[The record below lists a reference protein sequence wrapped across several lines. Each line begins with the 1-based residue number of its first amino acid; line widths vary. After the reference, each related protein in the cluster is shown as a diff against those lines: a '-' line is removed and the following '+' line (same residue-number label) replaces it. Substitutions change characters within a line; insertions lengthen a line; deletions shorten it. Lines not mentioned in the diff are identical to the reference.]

1 MDKNTETLLREISSD
16 IAKAVEN
23 NKSYMTELQSYIGNL
38 KQTSKVAKDA
48 KQYFDYM
55 LSFNNSFRDLA
66 KYLDSLKAATK
77 KVEWLELLNIAVTLF
92 KCYKKLPTVNR
103 NMRMDEVFNEFQME
117 NGRYDLP
124 NAERAVDIDDPD
136 WETVIDKKAM
146 FSRKYVLQR
155 NLKKPKYARIIQV
168 KYNDNVQIAHGHIE
182 AMEEKLRRYH
192 QPKFFRPGD
201 IIYIDREDIHIHTDA
216 LRKYIKKKTEEN
228 AGVEPL
234 TIPIPAYA
242 HVGIYIGMGEVIH
255 FAGKTDLTG
264 KKTVHSCNLKE
275 FVNSHNKTKTES
287 DIYVMHFPGDGKTPY
302 KLYPNTSD
310 LDIHPAHIEIFKQD
324 CFKNM
329 KCYSPEETISRA
341 KKIMA
346 SKEYGHYHIIENNCE
361 HFAFF
366 CKTGRKLST
375 QTANANDIGDIIIN
389 VAQIFVSKVAFP
401 LEITKQIK
409 NRCFEHSAEK

>member
-1 MDKNTETLLREISSD
+1 MDKNTEMLLKEVSSD
-16 IAKAVEN
+16 IARAVEN
-23 NKSYMTELQSYIGNL
+23 NKSRMTELQNYIENL
-38 KQTSKVAKDA
+38 NQTSKAKEIE
-48 KQYFDYM
+48 QYFDYM

-66 KYLDSLKAATK
+66 RCFDKLKTATK
-77 KVEWLELLNIAVTLF
+77 KIEWLELLDVVVALYD
-92 KCYKKLPTVNR
+92 CYKKLPAFNR
-103 NMRMDEVFNEFQME
+103 NMRMDEAFNEFQME

-124 NAERAVDIDDPD
+124 NIERAVDVDDLD
-136 WETVIDKKAM
+136 WETITDKSALLGK
-146 FSRKYVLQR
+146 KYILQKNR
-155 NLKKPKYARIIQV
+155 RRPEYARIIQV
-168 KYNDNVQIAHGHIE
+168 KYNDNIQIAHGHIE
-182 AMEEKLRRYH
+182 AMEEKLRRYQ

-216 LRKYIKKKTEEN
+216 LRKYIKKKAEEN

-234 TIPIPAYA
+234 TIPFPAYA

-264 KKTVHSCNLKE
+264 KKTVHSCTLKE
-275 FVNSHNKTKTES
+275 FVNSHNRTKTEN
-287 DIYVMHFPGDGKTPY
+287 DIYVMHFPGDGRTPY
-302 KLYPNTSD
+302 KLYPNTSN

-324 CFKNM
+324 CFKKM

-346 SKEYGHYHIIENNCE
+346 SKEYGHYHMVENNCE

-375 QTANANDIGDIIIN
+375 QTANANDIGDIVIN
-389 VAQIFVSKVAFP
+389 VAQIFLSKFTVP
-401 LEITKQIK
+401 LEVTRQIK
-409 NRCFEHSAEK
+409 NHCFDHRVDK